1 MKTITVRFDRRSF
14 GIFLILFALEA
25 AIALGLDDPFV
36 RPLVGDAL
44 VVILVFY
51 GVRSFIQTR
60 TRWLVLATLA
70 FAWAVE
76 FSQYFRLVERLGLGD
91 NRLAIVVLGSV
102 FDWRDLVAYTI
113 GAAILLAV
121 VRD

>member
-1 MKTITVRFDRRSF
+1 MTFRFDPRSF
-14 GIFLILFALEA
+14 GIFLVVFVVEV
-25 AIALGLDDPFV
+25 AIALWLDDPFV
-36 RPLVGDAL
+36 RPLVGDTL

-51 GVRSFIQTR
+51 FVRSFIQTR

-76 FSQYFRLVERLGLGD
+76 FSQYFRLVERLGLAD
-91 NRLAIVVLGSV
+91 NRLAVTVIGSV